1 MSQFAKPLTQR
12 LYSLDV
18 FRGFIMFLLIA
29 EAAGFHESFASL
41 TEGTSFYPL
50 ALQLH
55 HHPWNGLRFWD
66 LIQPFFMFIVGV
78 AMPFSFKKRLEMGN
92 RKELNKHIAMRCL
105 KLFLFGVLLHCVYSH
120 GPVWELWNVLVQ
132 LAFTILI
139 AYAIMRKKATFQI
152 GFSLFLLL
160 LTEILYRS
168 YNPEAP
174 YAQGHETF
182 GSWVDFLVMGKV
194 NNGYWVFINFLPTAA
209 HTIWGVVC
217 GQLLLNASAQTNKVR
232 NFLFWGVLATV
243 LGFALD
249 FFDITP
255 IIKRIA
261 TTSFTL
267 ASGGISILA
276 LAFFYWVIDVKGY
289 KKKWL
294 QFFAVVGTNSIF
306 IYLFAETFGH
316 LIFREFEILWNTGLF
331 HALDIHKDWILV
343 LESLLILLFLWYI
356 TYYLDKRK
364 IYFKV

>member
-41 TEGTSFYPL
+41 TEGSTFYLL
-50 ALQLH
+50 ALQLQ

-78 AMPFSFKKRLEMGN
+78 AMPFSFKKRLEKGG

-105 KLFLFGVLLHCVYSH
+105 KLFLFGVLLHCIYSL
-120 GPVWELWNVLVQ
+120 GLVWELWNVLVQ

-139 AYAIMRKKATFQI
+139 AYTIMGKSAKFQI
-152 GFSLFLLL
+152 GFTIFLLL
-160 LTEILYRS
+160 LTEFLYRM

-174 YAQGHETF
+174 YAKGHETF
-182 GSWVDFLVMGKV
+182 GAWADLLVMGKV
-194 NNGYWVFINFLPTAA
+194 NDGYWVFINFVPTAA

-217 GQLLLNASAQTNKVR
+217 GQLLQNSVSASNKLKT
-232 NFLFWGVLATV
+232 FLFWGVLATT
-243 LGFALD
+243 LGFTLD
-249 FFDITP
+249 FFEITP

-276 LAFFYWVIDVKGY
+276 LALFYWIIDVRGY

-294 QFFAVVGTNSIF
+294 QIFAVVGTNSIF

-316 LIFREFEILWNTGLF
+316 LIFREFDILWNTGLF
-331 HALDIHKDWILV
+331 HNLEAHKDWLLV
-343 LESLLILLFLWYI
+343 LESLLILLFLWSI

>member
-18 FRGFIMFLLIA
+18 FRGFIMFLFIA

-41 TEGTSFYPL
+41 TEGSTFYPL
-50 ALQLH
+50 ALQLQ

-105 KLFLFGVLLHCVYSH
+105 KLFLFSVLLHCIYSLS
-120 GPVWELWNVLVQ
+120 PVWELWNVLVQ

-139 AYAIMRKKATFQI
+139 AYAVMGKSAKFQI
-152 GFSLFLLL
+152 GFTIFLLFL
-160 LTEILYRS
+160 TECQYRL

-174 YAQGHETF
+174 YEQGHETF
-182 GSWVDFLVMGKV
+182 GAWADLLVMGKL
-194 NNGYWVFINFLPTAA
+194 NDGYWVFINFLPTAA
-209 HTIWGVVC
+209 HTIWGAVC
-217 GQLLLNASAQTNKVR
+217 GQLLQNSWAESRKLMA
-232 NFLFWGVLATV
+232 FLFWGVLATC
-243 LGFALD
+243 LGFSLD
-249 FFDITP
+249 FFEITL

-261 TTSFTL
+261 TTYFTL
-267 ASGGISILA
+267 ASGGISILV
-276 LAFFYWVIDVKGY
+276 LAFFYWVVDVRGY

-294 QFFAVVGTNSIF
+294 QIFAVVGTNSIF

-316 LIFREFEILWNTGLF
+316 LIFREFDILWNTGFF
-331 HALDIHKDWILV
+331 HTLDVYKELILV

>member
-1 MSQFAKPLTQR
+1 
-12 LYSLDV
+12 
-18 FRGFIMFLLIA
+18 MFLLIA

-41 TEGTSFYPL
+41 TEGSTFYPL
-50 ALQLH
+50 ALQLQ

-78 AMPFSFKKRLEMGN
+78 AMPFSFKKRLEKGG

-105 KLFLFGVLLHCVYSH
+105 KLFLFGVLLHCIYSH

-139 AYAIMRKKATFQI
+139 AYAVMGKSTKFQI
-152 GFSLFLLL
+152 GFTIFLLL
-160 LTEILYRS
+160 LTEVLYRI

-182 GSWVDFLVMGKV
+182 GAWVDLLVMGKV
-194 NNGYWVFINFLPTAA
+194 NDGYWAFINFLPTAT

-217 GQLLLNASAQTNKVR
+217 GQLLQNSRATSSKLKT
-232 NFLFWGVLATV
+232 FLFWGVLATV
-243 LGFALD
+243 TGFTLD

-255 IIKRIA
+255 IVKRIA

-276 LAFFYWVIDVKGY
+276 LALFYWIIDVKGY
-289 KKKWL
+289 RKKWL
-294 QFFAVVGTNSIF
+294 QIFAVIGTNSIF

-316 LIFREFEILWNTGLF
+316 LIFREFDILWNTGLF
-331 HALDIHKDWILV
+331 HNLDAYKDWLLV